1 MSFPSGIPV
10 SRVSAD
16 ARVDYLRRV
25 LSITAFGLILS
36 GGTGLVS
43 AAVIAMMP
51 ALLGGYAPMIVILG
65 CWAVTNFVARPM
77 VFGAAKWPGFI
88 LGTMAQGVAM
98 GFLLLVAMLVSRADF
113 GNPFVL
119 IGFAMAL
126 TGFTGVGM
134 AAYVW
139 SGPRDFSLI
148 GAGLGAVSIPMLI
161 LMAVGFAF
169 PALFGGTLGLV
180 MCVVFVAIS
189 AAGLLYQVNE
199 VIHNFS
205 TEQHVE
211 GAYTITIGLLV
222 LFWNILSLLLRL
234 RRR

>member
-25 LSITAFGLILS
+25 LTITAFGLAIS
-36 GGTGLVS
+36 GATGLVS
-43 AAVIAMMP
+43 AAGLAMVP
-51 ALLGGYAPMIVILG
+51 SLLGGFAPMIIILG

-77 VFGAAKWPGFI
+77 VFGAAKWPGFL
-88 LGTMAQGVAM
+88 LGTMTQGVAM

-139 SGPRDFSLI
+139 SGPKDFSMI
-148 GAGLGAVSIPMLI
+148 GAGLGALSIPMLI

-180 MCVVFVAIS
+180 LCVVFVGIS

-199 VIHNFS
+199 VIHNYS

-222 LFWNILSLLLRL
+222 LFWNLLSLLLRM
-234 RRR
+234 RRN